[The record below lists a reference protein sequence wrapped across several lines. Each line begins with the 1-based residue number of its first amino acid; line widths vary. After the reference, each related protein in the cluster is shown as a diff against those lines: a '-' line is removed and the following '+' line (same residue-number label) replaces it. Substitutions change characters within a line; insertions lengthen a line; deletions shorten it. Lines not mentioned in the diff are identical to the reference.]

1 LSRLVSAPSGPCGA
15 RRIHECMLSRPDG
28 VIRRVSS
35 PLAAASREP
44 HHDLEGLIVN
54 LVNGGG
60 RSRRPHVARAARE
73 HRHQMLLLRD
83 AQRDHEHPRAARLDT
98 TRFKLRHYPDL
109 PLVVIDALLSLSSRV
124 KAGQG
129 VSTRVRSCPVPFKL
143 THYPAFP
150 LEPKVT
156 SHLEPK
162 GTSLALRQGGVTG
175 GWSCLALPGQY
186 VCCRTSSGLTEVIF
200 VALNPCSRP
209 PVPGVVLAKYEVVQV
224 GLPAVPPLQEVV
236 GVDPKI

>member
-1 LSRLVSAPSGPCGA
+1 
-15 RRIHECMLSRPDG
+15 
-28 VIRRVSS
+28 
-35 PLAAASREP
+35 
-44 HHDLEGLIVN
+44 
-54 LVNGGG
+54 
-60 RSRRPHVARAARE
+60 
-73 HRHQMLLLRD
+73 MLLLRD

-98 TRFKLRHYPDL
+98 TRFKLRHSPDL

-200 VALNPCSRP
+200 VAVNPCSRP